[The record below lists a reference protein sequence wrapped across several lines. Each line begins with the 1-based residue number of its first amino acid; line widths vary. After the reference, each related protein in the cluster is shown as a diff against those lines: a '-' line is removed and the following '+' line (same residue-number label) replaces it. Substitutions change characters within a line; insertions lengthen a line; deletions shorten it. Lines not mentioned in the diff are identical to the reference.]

1 MIYLVWCEEK
11 QAGFST
17 TDYQL
22 AYEVRKGAIDN
33 IGFIESPR
41 LHQLAYTFCDYISC
55 QYQCEIIEIENA
67 KV

>member
-33 IGFIESPR
+33 IGFIESPS
-41 LHQLAYTFCDYISC
+41 LYQLVRSFCDFISC
-55 QYQCEIIEIENA
+55 QYHCEIIEVENA

>member
-33 IGFIESPR
+33 IGFIEDPVLWR
-41 LHQLAYTFCDYISC
+41 LAHDYCYNISC
-55 QYQCEIIEIENA
+55 EFDCEIIEVENA

>member
-11 QAGFST
+11 QVGFST

-22 AYEVRKGAIDN
+22 AYEVRKGAINN
-33 IGFIESPR
+33 IGFVEDSV
-41 LHQLAYTFCDYISC
+41 LWHLAHDYCHYISC
-55 QYQCEIIEIENA
+55 EFDCEIIEVENA